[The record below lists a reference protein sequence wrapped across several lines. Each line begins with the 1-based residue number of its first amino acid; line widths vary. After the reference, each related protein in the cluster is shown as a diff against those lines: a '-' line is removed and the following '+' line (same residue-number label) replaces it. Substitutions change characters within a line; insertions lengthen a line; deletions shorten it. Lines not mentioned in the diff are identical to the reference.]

1 MKKLISIV
9 GVTFLL
15 AGCGTQHL
23 APLEDKTTDLRDS
36 NHQLKLDIQEL
47 NQQISDSK
55 SKIQG
60 LEKDKKDSKKTATN
74 NTKIKKLNAT
84 SHYYDSLAT
93 ALQSYKNIE
102 QDVSKNKGQK
112 SIQQKL
118 DKISNNITDAHDQ
131 YTEDIDG
138 HKLSKDEKNDSKV
151 INKLNK
157 NLTSAFDDIST
168 GYQNKDKKQIQRGQ
182 KKLAKL
188 NINSQ

>member
-60 LEKDKKDSKKTATN
+60 LEKDKKNSKQTATN

-84 SHYYDSLAT
+84 SHYYDSLASE
-93 ALQSYKNIE
+93 LESYKNIE

-112 SIQQKL
+112 SVQQKL
-118 DKISNNITDAHDQ
+118 DKISNNIVDAHDQ
-131 YTEDIDG
+131 YEEDIDG
-138 HKLSKDEKNDSKV
+138 HKLSDDEKKNSKV

-157 NLTSAFDDIST
+157 NLTAAFDDIST

-188 NINSQ
+188 NLN